1 MNYEFIGSHIS
12 SSNCHIDVA
21 IVYVESFCMQYYN
34 KLVLK
39 CKKCQS
45 FDSINRKDFHFQ
57 CCTINFLCTN
67 AMYGIQVSTSYES
80 WH

>member
-34 KLVLK
+34 KLVL
-39 CKKCQS
+39 
-45 FDSINRKDFHFQ
+45 
-57 CCTINFLCTN
+57 N
-67 AMYGIQVSTSYES
+67 AKNVKVLIAFI
-80 WH
+80 